1 MELVDAQS
9 FFEKTSRELFYAGL
23 LKGREAWF
31 PFCLVSD
38 PERGEGL
45 DTLPVSTSYQALAA
59 LVKDYSKQVPQI
71 EESLI
76 HCMTRDEILKL
87 MGDYGLKIIALV
99 DGEGGHGECECGCG
113 CS

>member
-1 MELVDAQS
+1 MEFFDAAT
-9 FFEKTSRELFYAGL
+9 FFESTDRELFYAGL

-38 PERGEGL
+38 PDQSDGL
-45 DTLPVSTSYQALAA
+45 DTLPLSCSYQPLAR
-59 LVKDYSKQVPQI
+59 LIKDYAGRVPQV

-87 MGDYGLKIIALV
+87 MRDYGLRVIALV
-99 DGEGGHGECECGCG
+99 DGEGDQGDCSCGCG

>member
-1 MELVDAQS
+1 MEFFDAPS
-9 FFEKTSRELFYAGL
+9 FFENTGRELFYAGL

-38 PERGEGL
+38 PEQTEGL
-45 DTLPVSTSYQALAA
+45 DTLPVSYSFQPLAS
-59 LVKDYSKQVPQI
+59 LVQDYARQIPQI

-76 HCMTRDEILKL
+76 HCMTQDEILKL
-87 MGDYGLKIIALV
+87 MRDYGLRIIALV
-99 DGEGGHGECECGCG
+99 DGESDHDDCGCGCG